1 MKNLHIGNCAEI
13 KESPLV
19 SNNKLEFNL
28 RFPSKN
34 TTSGS
39 VKKKS
44 AEFNRI
50 NSKKTTYNVFLHI
63 LNIKK
68 YQVLLLLL
76 PLKSLT
82 CYLEPKLGY

>member
-1 MKNLHIGNCAEI
+1 MKNLHIGNWAEI
-13 KESPLV
+13 KASPLV
-19 SNNKLEFNL
+19 RINKLEFNP

-34 TTSGS
+34 TTIGS
-39 VKKKS
+39 VKKS
-44 AEFNRI
+44 AELNRI
-50 NSKKTTYNVFLHI
+50 NSKKTTYNIFLHT
-63 LNIKK
+63 LNIQK